1 VEDALQMRV
10 ADPELLHVLEGIPD
24 VVDRG
29 TALSDALR
37 DEPRTPVE
45 VELAHI
51 SGMHGVCEKRE
62 RANLAS
68 PRDLHLEEP
77 GRVHA
82 TRHLALPQARQRAAH
97 AVCVDAV
104 GHAPARAAAA

>member
-1 VEDALQMRV
+1 VEDALEMRI
-10 ADPELLHVLEGIPD
+10 AYAQLAHVRERMSDI
-24 VVDRG
+24 VDRG
-29 TALSDALR
+29 TALADTLR
-37 DEPRTPVE
+37 DEARAPVQ

-51 SGMHGVCEKRE
+51 GGMRGICEKRE

-82 TRHLALPQARQRAAH
+82 TRHLALPEA
-97 AVCVDAV
+97 C
-104 GHAPARAAAA
+104 